1 MIKVMSVIKKNLCH
15 DTVLLWC

>member
-1 MIKVMSVIKKNLCH
+1 MSVIKKKLCH